1 MLHLAVLGS
10 GSSGN
15 SALVCHE
22 DTRIL
27 VDAGLS
33 ARQLCTRLTELG
45 VDPDSLSAIV
55 LTHEHGD
62 HTRGLE
68 VFCRKREIP
77 VYATIHTCAVVR
89 EGVGAGVK
97 WRQFEAGN
105 SFRIDG
111 IEIHSFS
118 VPHDAVDP
126 VGFLFDNGESRL
138 GVLSDVGH
146 VTKMILDR
154 LQGVDTLFAEANYDD
169 VLLMNDTKRP
179 WSTKQRIS
187 NRHGHLSNEQTAE
200 LVCSIASANLHRVVL
215 GHLSSDCNTPEIAV
229 ETIAKRLRA
238 NGFEG
243 VEVEC
248 AGRHCATPL
257 RPVAKVRTVIEAV
270 PISEE
275 IPADSLRVCEPVRAA
290 AASSTAAPGPSPEWS
305 QTEWAF

>member
-22 DTRIL
+22 ETRIL

-33 ARQLCTRLTELG
+33 ARQLCTRLSELG
-45 VDPDSLSAIV
+45 VDPDSLTAIV

-68 VFCRKREIP
+68 VFCRKREVP
-77 VYATIHTCAVVR
+77 VYATIHTCAIVR
-89 EGVGAGVK
+89 ENVGAAVK
-97 WRQFEAGN
+97 WRQFEAGH
-105 SFRIDG
+105 SFRIGRID
-111 IEIHSFS
+111 IHSFS

-138 GVLSDVGH
+138 GILSDVGH
-146 VTKMILDR
+146 VTKAILDR
-154 LQGVDTLFAEANYDD
+154 LDGVDTLFAEANYDD

-187 NRHGHLSNEQTAE
+187 NRHGHLSNEQTAD
-200 LVCSIASANLHRVVL
+200 LVCSIASNHLHRVVL

-229 ETIAKRLRA
+229 AAIAKRLEA
-238 NGFEG
+238 SGFAG

-248 AGRHCATPL
+248 ADRHCAIPL
-257 RPVAKVRTVIEAV
+257 RPVAKARERVETA
-270 PISEE
+270 PILEE
-275 IPADSLRVCEPVRAA
+275 IAADSLRVCEPLRAA
-290 AASSTAAPGPSPEWS
+290 APSPPAPGPSPEWS

>member
-1 MLHLAVLGS
+1 MLQLAVLGS

-15 SALVCHE
+15 SALVCHG

-33 ARQLCTRLTELG
+33 ARQLSQRLEGLG
-45 VDPDSLSAIV
+45 VDPDSLTAIV

-62 HTRGLE
+62 HTRGIE
-68 VFCRKREIP
+68 VFCRKRSLP
-77 VYATIHTCAVVR
+77 VYATIHTSAIVR
-89 EGVGAGVK
+89 ESAGPSVS

-105 SFRIDG
+105 SFRIEG
-111 IEIHSFS
+111 VEIHSFP

-126 VGFLFDNGESRL
+126 VGYLFDCGESRL

-146 VTKMILDR
+146 VTRLILDR

-200 LVCSIASANLHRVVL
+200 LVCSIAGPNLHRVVL
-215 GHLSSDCNTPEIAV
+215 GHLSSDCNQPELAAGI
-229 ETIAKRLRA
+229 IAKRLA
-238 NGFEG
+238 AGGFPN

-248 AGRHCATPL
+248 ACRHVATPL
-257 RPVAKVRTVIEAV
+257 RPVARAAAPAPTI
-270 PISEE
+270 PICEE
-275 IPADSLRVCEPVRAA
+275 IPADSARVCEPSA
-290 AASSTAAPGPSPEWS
+290 AASPAPPSSEWRQS
-305 QTEWAF
+305 EWAF

>member
-33 ARQLCTRLTELG
+33 ARQLCERLNALG
-45 VDPDSLSAIV
+45 VEPDSLSAIV

-68 VFCRKREIP
+68 VFCKKRSVP
-77 VYATIHTCAVVR
+77 VYATIHTAAIVR
-89 EGVGAGVK
+89 EGLGPNLV

-105 SFRIDG
+105 SFRIG
-111 IEIHSFS
+111 GMEVHSFP

-126 VGFLFDNGESRL
+126 VGFRIEAGRTSL
-138 GVLSDVGH
+138 GLLSDVGH
-146 VTKMILDR
+146 VTRLILDR
-154 LQGVDTLFAEANYDD
+154 LQGVDTLFAEANYDE

-187 NRHGHLSNEQTAE
+187 NRHGHLSNDQAAE
-200 LVCSIASANLHRVVL
+200 LVVTIAGPNLHRVVL
-215 GHLSSDCNTPEIAV
+215 GHLSSDCNQPDLAV
-229 ETIAKRLRA
+229 AAISRRLQA
-238 NGFEG
+238 QGFTG

-248 AGRHCATPL
+248 APRHASTDL
-257 RPVAKVRTVIEAV
+257 RPVARVPESAAV
-270 PISEE
+270 TIYEE
-275 IPADSLRVCEPVRAA
+275 IPADSLRVCEPNRASA
-290 AASSTAAPGPSPEWS
+290 TSPATPVSPSPEWS

>member
-22 DTRIL
+22 ETRIL

-33 ARQLCTRLTELG
+33 ARQLCTRLSELG
-45 VDPDSLSAIV
+45 VDPDSLTAIV

-68 VFCRKREIP
+68 VFCRKREVP
-77 VYATIHTCAVVR
+77 VYATIHTCAIVR
-89 EGVGAGVK
+89 ENVGAAVR
-97 WRQFEAGN
+97 WRQFEAGH
-105 SFRIDG
+105 SFRIGRID
-111 IEIHSFS
+111 IHSFS

-138 GVLSDVGH
+138 GILSDVGH
-146 VTKMILDR
+146 VTKAILDR
-154 LQGVDTLFAEANYDD
+154 LDGVDTLFAEANYDD

-187 NRHGHLSNEQTAE
+187 NRHGHLSNEQTAD
-200 LVCSIASANLHRVVL
+200 LVCSIASNQLHRVVL

-229 ETIAKRLRA
+229 AAIAKRLEA
-238 NGFEG
+238 SGFAG

-248 AGRHCATPL
+248 ADRHCAIPL
-257 RPVAKVRTVIEAV
+257 RPVAKARERVETA
-270 PISEE
+270 PILEE
-275 IPADSLRVCEPVRAA
+275 IAADSLRVCEPLRAA
-290 AASSTAAPGPSPEWS
+290 APSPPAPGPSPEWS

>member
-22 DTRIL
+22 STRIL

-33 ARQLCTRLTELG
+33 ARQLCGRLESLG
-45 VDPDSLSAIV
+45 VDPDTLSAIL

-68 VFCRKREIP
+68 VFCRKRSIP
-77 VYATIHTCAVVR
+77 VYATTHTCAVVR
-89 EGVGAGVK
+89 EGIAAPVT
-97 WRQFEAGN
+97 WRQFEAGA
-105 SFRIDG
+105 SFRIEG
-111 IEIHSFS
+111 VSIETFS
-118 VPHDAVDP
+118 VPHDAIDP
-126 VGFLFDNGESRL
+126 VGFLFDCGRSRL

-146 VTKMILDR
+146 VTHVILDR

-169 VLLMNDTKRP
+169 LMLQNDTKRP

-200 LVCSIASANLHRVVL
+200 LACRIAGPKLARIVL
-215 GHLSSDCNTPEIAV
+215 GHLSSDCNTPALAI
-229 ETIAKRLRA
+229 ETIRKRLA
-238 NGFEG
+238 GEG
-243 VEVEC
+243 YPQVEVLC
-248 AGRHCATPL
+248 AERHSALPL
-257 RPVAKVRTVIEAV
+257 VPVARESA
-270 PISEE
+270 PPRGYEQE
-275 IPADSLRVCEPVRAA
+275 IPAIPPRVCESCENP
-290 AASSTAAPGPSPEWS
+290 SAAPTQAHQWS

>member
-22 DTRIL
+22 ETRIL

-33 ARQLCTRLTELG
+33 ARQLCTRLSELG
-45 VDPDSLSAIV
+45 VDPDSLTAIV

-68 VFCRKREIP
+68 VFCRKREVP
-77 VYATIHTCAVVR
+77 VYATIHTCAIVR
-89 EGVGAGVK
+89 ENVGAALK
-97 WRQFEAGN
+97 WRQFEAGH
-105 SFRIDG
+105 SFRIGRID
-111 IEIHSFS
+111 IHSFS

-138 GVLSDVGH
+138 GILSDVGH
-146 VTKMILDR
+146 VTKAILDR
-154 LQGVDTLFAEANYDD
+154 LDGVDTLFAEANYDD

-187 NRHGHLSNEQTAE
+187 NRHGHLSNEQTAD
-200 LVCSIASANLHRVVL
+200 LVCSIASNQLHRVVL

-229 ETIAKRLRA
+229 AAIAKRLEA
-238 NGFEG
+238 SGFAG

-248 AGRHCATPL
+248 ADRHCAIPL
-257 RPVAKVRTVIEAV
+257 RPVAKARERVETA
-270 PISEE
+270 PILEE
-275 IPADSLRVCEPVRAA
+275 IAADSLRVCEPLRAA
-290 AASSTAAPGPSPEWS
+290 APSPPAPGPSPEWS